1 MPGLSSNKKD
11 SGIGLRLR
19 MLAYFIVTILVM
31 VMLVGY
37 TLQMFNEQNSRLL
50 QLRIDRHNLQQLHG
64 KTTNALGREL
74 RTWKDLL
81 LRGEEQGQYH
91 ELLRNYYQAERATRQ
106 ILEELVGSLTDDPEL
121 GLIAQNLRDTHF
133 KLGRQRREALRIYN
147 ATAIGAHTVADR
159 QIRDM
164 EENPS
169 DILTSL
175 SGRAQSL
182 QNAKELNLKK
192 KTQQRQ
198 DILIFGGLITTGLA
212 LVGFF
217 LLVDRQLGKPAQQAA
232 ELAALIEQAE
242 DVAKFGVWEW
252 DLRDGDQY
260 WSPGMYQ
267 LLAIDPAQ
275 PASRQYMLN
284 IVHEEDRGMVE
295 ERTRLAM
302 QQCSTFDLE
311 YRILI
316 SSGVECVIQERG
328 SAIAGKDGQ
337 SVRLTGIIYDI
348 TERKLA
354 EAKLT
359 QLANFDQ
366 LTGLPNR
373 SLLMDR
379 LDHAVLQAERNHTH
393 LAILFLDLDGFKAV
407 NDAMGHAAGDQLLK
421 QAGGRF
427 RACLRKADT
436 IARLGGDEFTVIL
449 EQVDDKEVASEMV
462 MKLLNTLRER
472 FEINGREIFISASV
486 GIAFFP
492 DDAASIEDLLK
503 NADAAM
509 YRAKSEGRD
518 GYSFFTEE
526 LNQQVQERLIMESS
540 LRLATE
546 RKDFSLHYQPQINI
560 ATGQL
565 VGVEALLR
573 WQYDDLPVSP
583 VRFVPLLEETGLILP
598 MGVWLLDRACR
609 DLRTWQEE
617 VNSDL
622 RMAVNLSV
630 RQISQAN
637 LVQVIQQTLTRHD
650 LAGADI
656 ELEITESVLA
666 DESVDMSIFDHL
678 RAMGLQL
685 AIDDFGTGYS
695 SLSRLKLLPV
705 DNLKIDRSFVKDIGI
720 DRNDDALT
728 SAIIALAHRF
738 DLRVTAEGVETS
750 QQLDF
755 LRAEGC
761 DQVQGHLFAPP
772 MEFSALRTWYEEQ
785 STSARVAP

>member
-1 MPGLSSNKKD
+1 
-11 SGIGLRLR
+11 
-19 MLAYFIVTILVM
+19 
-31 VMLVGY
+31 
-37 TLQMFNEQNSRLL
+37 
-50 QLRIDRHNLQQLHG
+50 
-64 KTTNALGREL
+64 
-74 RTWKDLL
+74 
-81 LRGEEQGQYH
+81 
-91 ELLRNYYQAERATRQ
+91 
-106 ILEELVGSLTDDPEL
+106 
-121 GLIAQNLRDTHF
+121 
-133 KLGRQRREALRIYN
+133 
-147 ATAIGAHTVADR
+147 
-159 QIRDM
+159 
-164 EENPS
+164 
-169 DILTSL
+169 
-175 SGRAQSL
+175 
-182 QNAKELNLKK
+182 
-192 KTQQRQ
+192 
-198 DILIFGGLITTGLA
+198 
-212 LVGFF
+212 
-217 LLVDRQLGKPAQQAA
+217 
-232 ELAALIEQAE
+232 
-242 DVAKFGVWEW
+242 
-252 DLRDGDQY
+252 
-260 WSPGMYQ
+260 
-267 LLAIDPAQ
+267 
-275 PASRQYMLN
+275 
-284 IVHEEDRGMVE
+284 
-295 ERTRLAM
+295 
-302 QQCSTFDLE
+302 
-311 YRILI
+311 
-316 SSGVECVIQERG
+316 
-328 SAIAGKDGQ
+328 
-337 SVRLTGIIYDI
+337 
-348 TERKLA
+348 
-354 EAKLT
+354 
-359 QLANFDQ
+359 
-366 LTGLPNR
+366 
-373 SLLMDR
+373 
-379 LDHAVLQAERNHTH
+379 
-393 LAILFLDLDGFKAV
+393 
-407 NDAMGHAAGDQLLK
+407 
-421 QAGGRF
+421 
-427 RACLRKADT
+427 
-436 IARLGGDEFTVIL
+436 
-449 EQVDDKEVASEMV
+449 
-462 MKLLNTLRER
+462 
-472 FEINGREIFISASV
+472 
-486 GIAFFP
+486 
-492 DDAASIEDLLK
+492 
-503 NADAAM
+503 
-509 YRAKSEGRD
+509 
-518 GYSFFTEE
+518 
-526 LNQQVQERLIMESS
+526 MESS

-656 ELEITESVLA
+656 ELEISESVLA